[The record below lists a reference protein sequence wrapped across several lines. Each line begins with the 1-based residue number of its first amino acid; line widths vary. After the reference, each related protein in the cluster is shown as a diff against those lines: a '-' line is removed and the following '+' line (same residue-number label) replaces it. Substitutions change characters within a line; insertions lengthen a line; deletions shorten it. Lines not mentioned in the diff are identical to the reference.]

1 MNEGVHVKP
10 NVLDGSLILL
20 YNKSCRNT
28 VKILPYLLEIL
39 SFWRAKHEKHG
50 FSRGRLGAIQLKSL
64 SQLELGEYLSLI
76 VSKLQSVIQQSNQDK
91 LISNKMIF
99 GTIIRQIP
107 EQLNI
112 ENQSTFQSLKNLY
125 DEFEN
130 EIIKQ

>member
-1 MNEGVHVKP
+1 
-10 NVLDGSLILL
+10 
-20 YNKSCRNT
+20 
-28 VKILPYLLEIL
+28 
-39 SFWRAKHEKHG
+39 
-50 FSRGRLGAIQLKSL
+50 
-64 SQLELGEYLSLI
+64 
-76 VSKLQSVIQQSNQDK
+76 
-91 LISNKMIF
+91 MIF